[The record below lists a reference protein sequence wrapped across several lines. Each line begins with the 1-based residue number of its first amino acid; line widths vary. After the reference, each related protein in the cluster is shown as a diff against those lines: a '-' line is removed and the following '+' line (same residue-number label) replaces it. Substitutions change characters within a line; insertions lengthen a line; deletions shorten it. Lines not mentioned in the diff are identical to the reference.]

1 MDFTEMMQLAA
12 RQPLPQEALDRINA
26 AEQGTEAALG
36 IRFTAVGPDEVRA
49 EMDVDGRH
57 KQPMGLV
64 HGGIYCVL
72 TEGVASLAALVAAE
86 GRPIVGVNN
95 TTDFLRPV
103 SSGTVT
109 AQATAIQQGRRTQ
122 LWEVRMEHEGKL
134 VALGRLRTMLAS

>member
-1 MDFTEMMQLAA
+1 MDFTKMMQLAA
-12 RQPLPQEALDRINA
+12 REPLPQAALDQINSA
-26 AEQGTEAALG
+26 KQGAEAALG
-36 IRFTAVGPDEVRA
+36 IRFTAIGPDEVRA
-49 EMDVDGRH
+49 EMAVDGRH

-86 GRPIVGVNN
+86 GKPIVGVNN

-109 AQATAIQQGRRTQ
+109 ARATGIQRGRRTQ

>member
-12 RQPLPQEALDRINA
+12 REPLPQEILDRINA
-26 AEQGTEAALG
+26 AEQGAEAALG
-36 IRFTAVGPDEVRA
+36 IRFTAVGPDGVRA

-64 HGGIYCVL
+64 HGGMYCVL
-72 TEGVASLAALVAAE
+72 TEGVASLAALVASE

>member
-1 MDFTEMMQLAA
+1 MDFTEMMQWASSKS
-12 RQPLPQEALDRINA
+12 LPQEALDAINS
-26 AEQGTEAALG
+26 AEQGAEAALG
-36 IRFTAVGPDEVRA
+36 IRFTAVGPDGVRA

-72 TEGVASLAALVAAE
+72 TEGVASLAALAAT
-86 GRPIVGVNN
+86 GGKPIVGVNN

-109 AQATAIQQGRRTQ
+109 AQATAIQLGRRTQ